1 MTAGIHEVATN
12 IRYPEITAS
21 LLLSFQDDQTLAKVE
36 EMNQSARDLT
46 TVEHQIILGVREFE
60 KSEHSKRQKEITRW
74 DLALTLSVKLIKG
87 LIDIIKNG
95 DSNNTV
101 KMVRDSTSMIH
112 IMNYFDQE
120 ESSKDY

>member
-60 KSEHSKRQKEITRW
+60 KSEHSKKQKEITRW

-101 KMVRDSTSMIH
+101 KMVRDSPSMIH

>member
-60 KSEHSKRQKEITRW
+60 KSEHSKKQKEITRW